1 MDNLITIISVI
12 FLLWTVA
19 IVVAQSVI
27 IRQHK
32 QQLKAHLD
40 TIIRVVSVIED
51 RDQLLAYDDENGQFL
66 GQGASKEEMITNIM
80 KNHPT
85 KIFILDKKPF
95 SANPIPGV
103 TS

>member
-1 MDNLITIISVI
+1 MENYITIISLV
-12 FLLWTVA
+12 FLFWSIAGIVA
-19 IVVAQSVI
+19 RSVI
-27 IRQHK
+27 INQHK
-32 QQLKAHLD
+32 QQLKDHLD
-40 TIIRVVSVIED
+40 TIIRVVSVIQD

-66 GQGASKEEMITNIM
+66 GQGASKEEMISNIM

-85 KIFILDKKPF
+85 KIFILDKQPF